1 MKGTIALAAALV
13 VVLGGLG
20 LGHAT
25 ARPDPK
31 QPPVIIGEETVEER
45 LDRMQ
50 RQINAQQL
58 QITAVRNQNETLRAQ
73 VSNLIAINQ
82 HVSMVSLHG
91 RPTVRFTG
99 VNVQVVNG
107 SGQTNTA
114 NGTGNLILG
123 YDRLRADTGEEI
135 FEEECSSGWNLHDDL
150 NRTKQECEAVGGVWR
165 LDHKRGSHYLV
176 IGDAHNYSQWS
187 GIISGNGSST
197 SGPFASVTGG
207 TYNRVTSYGASVSGG
222 VFGIASGAQSS
233 VSGGY
238 ENWAAGYGS
247 SVSGGLSGVAR
258 GSESSVS
265 GGYANEASGN
275 LSSVS
280 GGAANE
286 ATNDGASV
294 SGGAL
299 NKATG
304 YRSSV
309 SGGVS
314 RTADQ
319 VHGWVAGN

>member
-25 ARPDPK
+25 ARFDPK
-31 QPPVIIGEETVEER
+31 PPIIIGDDDSVEAR

-50 RQINAQQL
+50 RQIDAQQL
-58 QITAVRNQNETLRAQ
+58 EITTLRNRHDTLRAQ

-91 RPTVRFTG
+91 RPTVRFSG

-107 SGQTNTA
+107 VGETHSA
-114 NGTGNLILG
+114 NGVGNLIIG
-123 YDRLRADTGEEI
+123 YDRLRSDTGEEI
-135 FEEECSSGWNLHDDL
+135 FEEECSSGWTVQDDF
-150 NRTKQECEAVGGVWR
+150 NRTREACEAVGGVWA
-165 LDHKRGSHYLV
+165 LDHKRGSHFLV

-187 GIISGNGSST
+187 GIISGSSSST

-207 TYNRVTSYGASVSGG
+207 TYNRVTGFGASVSGG
-222 VFGIASGAQSS
+222 VFGLATGAQSS

-238 ENWAAGYGS
+238 ENWAAGYAS

-258 GSESSVS
+258 GSDSSVS
-265 GGYANEASGN
+265 GGFANEASGIV
-275 LSSVS
+275 SSVS
-280 GGAANE
+280 GGTANE
-286 ATNDGASV
+286 ATAEAASV
-294 SGGAL
+294 SGGTL
-299 NKATG
+299 NTASG
-304 YRSSV
+304 AWSSV
-309 SGGVS
+309 SGGIN

-319 VHGWVAGN
+319 VHGWAGGN